1 MNTEWI
7 TIGQIRKPHGLRG
20 NLRAEALSDVPE
32 RFEGLSQV
40 WLELSDGFRE
50 ARAIDKCTIERRGLL
65 IKFEGI
71 DTPETA
77 NRLCGAYIQVPFKDT
92 APLPVGQFYV
102 FALVGGQVVTENGR
116 DVGQVRDILTMP
128 ANDVMVID
136 GPRGEIL
143 IPVIEEVVINIDADE
158 RRVVIRPMPG
168 LLP

>member
-1 MNTEWI
+1 MNTEWV
-7 TIGQIRKPHGLRG
+7 TIGQIRKPHGLHG
-20 NLRAEALSDVPE
+20 YLRAEALSDVPE

-40 WLELSDGFRE
+40 WLELSDGYRE
-50 ARAIDKCTIERRGLL
+50 ARPIDKCTIERRGLL
-65 IKFEGI
+65 VKFEGI
-71 DTPETA
+71 DTPEAA

-92 APLPVGQFYV
+92 APLPEGQFYV
-102 FALVGGQVVTENGR
+102 FDLVGGQVVTENGR
-116 DVGQVRDILTMP
+116 DVGQIRDILTMP

-143 IPVIEEVVINIDADE
+143 IPVIEEVVIDIDADK